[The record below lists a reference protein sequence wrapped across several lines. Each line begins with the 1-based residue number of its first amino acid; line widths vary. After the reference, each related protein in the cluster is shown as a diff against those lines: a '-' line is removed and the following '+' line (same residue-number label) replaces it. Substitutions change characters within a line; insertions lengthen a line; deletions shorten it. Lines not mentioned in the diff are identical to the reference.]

1 MKKIKWLSVLVICIC
16 LAGCGKEGSSSGNTP
31 VKEVSE
37 VSEVSE
43 AAEQPVKEE
52 TNAGKEEDGKTEDNK
67 AEDSKAEDNTVA
79 DNKTE
84 DNKAEESKTEDGKAE
99 NADQGSSESKAITGE
114 QALLAIKN
122 YCYLENPSLKDIEE
136 EGEYSVYWDISSCDE
151 SQIVI
156 LFHSYTGA
164 LIRYY
169 IDPVSGETYITEFVP
184 GILLEEERSD
194 VTFNVRD
201 YME

>member
-52 TNAGKEEDGKTEDNK
+52 ANAGKEEDG
-67 AEDSKAEDNTVA
+67 
-79 DNKTE
+79 KTE